1 MMQMMH
7 LQIRPVFWAI
17 VAVFFLTACDE
28 TEESQVPAA
37 KAVPR
42 LVKTMVLTSPEV
54 KTSERAPGK
63 VLASQRADLKFQVPG
78 QLIEFPVKESQKVEK
93 DALLARLDPR
103 DYKTNLAKV
112 NSAIAQA
119 RAQLKAMKAGARPED
134 VRVLQAEVSAAR
146 ARYQEAKQQ
155 YERYQDLWDRRVIS
169 KAEYDRQ
176 QSAYNVAKAQLNTA
190 KQKLQKGKVG
200 ARSEDIQAMRSQ
212 IKGLLAQR
220 EEAQNAVDDTYLKA
234 PFAGVIAKK
243 FVENFQNVESKDP
256 ILSLQDISRLDIVI
270 NVPEQILISA
280 KEPEFY
286 QFVAVFEVAPERQ
299 FPLEIKEYKTE
310 ADPKTQTYRAVFTM
324 HAPDDLRILPGM
336 TTTVVVTE
344 KPVANQTSASKASPT
359 FLVPVTAVFSDELKK
374 QYVWI
379 VEPNTLTVQQ
389 REVKVGELTQQSIQ
403 VVNGLQLGE
412 RIVTAGVHF
421 LQEGKK
427 VKLFDS
433 KAGY

>member
-1 MMQMMH
+1 MMQMMY
-7 LQIRPVFWAI
+7 LKIRPVFWAI

-28 TEESQVPAA
+28 TEEPQVPAE

-42 LVKTMVLTSPEV
+42 LVKTMVITSSAV
-54 KTSERAPGK
+54 KTSDRMPGK
-63 VLASQRADLKFQVPG
+63 VLASQRAELKFQVSG
-78 QLIEFPVKESQKVEK
+78 QLIKFPVKESQPVKK
-93 DALLARLDPR
+93 NALLARIDPR
-103 DYKTNLAKV
+103 NYKTNLAKV

-134 VRVLQAEVSAAR
+134 VRVLQAELSAAR
-146 ARYQEAKQQ
+146 ARFQEAKQQ
-155 YERYQDLWDRRVIS
+155 YERYKDLLDRMAIS

-176 QSAYNVAKAQLNTA
+176 KSAYNVAKAQFNTA
-190 KQKLQKGKVG
+190 KQTLKKGKVG
-200 ARSEDIQAMRSQ
+200 ARSEDIQAMHFK

-220 EEAQNAVDDTYLKA
+220 KEAQNALDDTYLKA

-243 FVENFQNVESKDP
+243 FVENYQNVESKDP

-286 QFVAVFEVAPERQ
+286 QFVAVFEVAPDRK

-324 HAPDDLRILPGM
+324 QAPDDLRVLPGM
-336 TTTVVVTE
+336 TTTVIVTE
-344 KPVANQTSASKASPT
+344 KPAAKSASPASPT

-379 VEPNTLTVQQ
+379 VEPKTLTVQQ

-403 VVNGLQLGE
+403 VLNGLQVDE

-421 LQEGKK
+421 IQEGMK